1 MRSEEPKSSYA
12 DAGTNVTFCRNQ
24 HETSLYGLG
33 THIEIRIHKHGM
45 KMATRPTMTTDL
57 SDKIACGCL
66 KEFEG
71 LIVISLASLLDIG
84 VLTWA

>member
-1 MRSEEPKSSYA
+1 
-12 DAGTNVTFCRNQ
+12 
-24 HETSLYGLG
+24 
-33 THIEIRIHKHGM
+33 
-45 KMATRPTMTTDL
+45 MATRPTMTTDL